1 MATHRDTFNT
11 YIRAEF
17 EKQMR
22 AWEKMSNKTLIQ
34 WTTGEHKDAG
44 IHINMGRMLCN
55 FKLDNT
61 DSLSVGTVEEVE
73 KWLGEEV
80 EE

>member
-1 MATHRDTFNT
+1 MATHRDTFNAH
-11 YIRAEF
+11 IRAEF
-17 EKQMR
+17 ERQMR
-22 AWEKMSNKTLIQ
+22 AWEEMDNRTLIE
-34 WTTGEHKDAG
+34 WTMGEHKEAG
-44 IHINMGRMLCN
+44 IHIHMGRELCF

-61 DSLSVGTVEEVE
+61 DSLSVGTIDEVE